1 MPAVALVR
9 RFADGRFRKELRNCD
24 SDVVRRRLEVLRL
37 TKLGYMRQ
45 TVAEVV
51 DVSEETVRNVV
62 RAFNEHGFAGICEDK
77 RRHNRS
83 APAITP
89 DQERQLREALAGRAP
104 DGGLWNGR
112 KVGTWMASTFGI
124 PVGKRLGSSTLLRLN
139 FTLQRPQKRHVKGDA
154 ERQEEF
160 KKTAE

>member
-9 RFADGRFRKELRNCD
+9 RFAGGRLRKELRGCQ
-24 SDVVRRRLEVLRL
+24 SEVVRRQLEILRL
-37 TKLGYMRQ
+37 TKLGYMRHN
-45 TVAEVV
+45 VAEIVE
-51 DVSEETVRNVV
+51 VSEETIRNVI
-62 RAFNEHGFAGICEDK
+62 RGFNELGFAGVVEDK
-77 RRHNRS
+77 RRFNRS
-83 APAITP
+83 QPAITP

-112 KVGTWMASTFGI
+112 KVGAWMASTFGI

-154 ERQEEF
+154 ARQEEF